1 MLLQIVITNKLYTQI
16 IINGSI
22 RNKEGITLS
31 NVNVLISNLQNK
43 KILAYGISNT
53 EGLFMIKLNHNNL
66 DSVIIK
72 YSLWGYK
79 SKVFKKS

>member
-1 MLLQIVITNKLYTQI
+1 MLLHIVITNKLYTQI

-43 KILAYGISNT
+43 KILAY
-53 EGLFMIKLNHNNL
+53 HN
-66 DSVIIK
+66 K
-72 YSLWGYK
+72 
-79 SKVFKKS
+79 

>member
-31 NVNVLISNLQNK
+31 NVNVLINKQKNK
-43 KILAYGISNT
+43 KNT
-53 EGLFMIKLNHNNL
+53 PERIELKKFNPLMKKYTIHKEIK
-66 DSVIIK
+66 
-72 YSLWGYK
+72 
-79 SKVFKKS
+79 

>member
-1 MLLQIVITNKLYTQI
+1 MHKKIIFIMLLHIAITNKLYTQI

-43 KILAYGISNT
+43 KILGSR
-53 EGLFMIKLNHNNL
+53 L
-66 DSVIIK
+66 
-72 YSLWGYK
+72 K
-79 SKVFKKS
+79 SKLTLWWKNK